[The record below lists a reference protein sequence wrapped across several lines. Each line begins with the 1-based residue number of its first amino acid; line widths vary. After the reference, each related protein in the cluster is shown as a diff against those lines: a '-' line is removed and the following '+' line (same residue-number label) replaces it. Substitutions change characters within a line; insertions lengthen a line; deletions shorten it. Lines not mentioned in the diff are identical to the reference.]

1 MNSNSEP
8 QRALKI
14 FNENPLLWGLYY
26 FPHHFR
32 SRTPQ
37 FHIKILK
44 EVMNNRY
51 FACQCPRESAKSTIL
66 AFLYPEHGITFKKF
80 RFIVIVQNTYLK
92 AAQSLETIK
101 SEFRNNRFLKD
112 DFSVTISKDS
122 TGDSVFTHP
131 DGFQTRVL
139 CKGAEQIGSVRGE
152 KFGAY
157 RPDLILIDDL
167 EDDDMVRSVE
177 RRRNLEDLYNN
188 ALVPAGD
195 AETCQYIAI
204 GTILHDDCL
213 MAKLV
218 SPNFY
223 PEYRKLFYRALY
235 KDRVEGTW
243 RSLWEEKWSVDRLF
257 QMRKE
262 KPDVF
267 AKEYQGN
274 PVSGGMRKF
283 DKDDFRRWYIED
295 DQYFLLGEEN
305 RVTSSGRLA
314 DCRAAIGV
322 DLAWEE
328 RKEADDTVLMPGF
341 LTPNSELLID
351 DYFNEK
357 GVRPD
362 QLEELLF
369 QMEMRLK
376 KITGKTVYIG
386 FEKAKLEKVTKW
398 FLKQAM
404 MRRNYWLNLKDV
416 PWVTDKVSRIVTPLQ
431 PRYKL
436 HSIYHKKGMG
446 DLEYQL
452 LRIPSGTH
460 EDLPDAEQILCR
472 LLEYAPSL
480 TKTKEKIEDPHF
492 EWLRNQVLEKKQ
504 KRVNKT
510 KTPFAFGK
518 NSTKLRE
525 LPAKKAWR

>member
-1 MNSNSEP
+1 MSNLSSQNAFE
-8 QRALKI
+8 I
-14 FNENPLLWGLYY
+14 FKKNPLLWGFYY

-44 EVMNNRY
+44 EVMSNRY

-66 AFLYPEHGITFKKF
+66 AFLFPEHRITFKKK

-92 AAQSLETIK
+92 ASQSLETIK
-101 SEFRNNRFLKD
+101 SEFRNNVHLRS
-112 DFSVTISKDS
+112 DFGVEITKDS
-122 TGDSVFTHP
+122 TGDSVLTHP

-167 EDDDMVRSVE
+167 EDDDMVRSPD
-177 RRRNLEDLYNN
+177 RRRNIKDLYDN

-195 AETCQYIAI
+195 AELCEYIAI

-218 SPNFY
+218 SPNSY

-235 KDRVEGTW
+235 KDRQNGDW
-243 RSLWEEKWSVDRLF
+243 RSLWDEKWSVDNLF
-257 QMRKE
+257 KLRKE

-274 PVSGGMRKF
+274 PVSGGLRKF
-283 DKDDFRRWYIED
+283 DKEDFRQWYVENDHYILLD
-295 DQYFLLGEEN
+295 DEGRIQSKGSL
-305 RVTSSGRLA
+305 SSCKA
-314 DCRAAIGV
+314 SIGC

-328 RKEADDTVLMPGF
+328 RKEADYTVVMPGY

-351 DYFNEK
+351 DYFCER

-362 QLEELLF
+362 QFEEVLF
-369 QMEMRLK
+369 KVEEKLRKM
-376 KITGKTVYIG
+376 TGKTVYIG
-386 FEKAKLEKVTKW
+386 FEKAKLEKVMKW

-404 MRRNYWLNLKDV
+404 MRRNQWLNLKDV
-416 PWVTDKVSRIVTPLQ
+416 SWVNDKISRIVTPLQ
-431 PRYKL
+431 PRYKM
-436 HSIYHKKGMG
+436 HSVFHKKGMG
-446 DLEYQL
+446 ELEYQL
-452 LRIPSGTH
+452 MRIPSGTH
-460 EDLPDAEQILCR
+460 DDLPDAEQILCR
-472 LLEYAPSL
+472 LLEYAPSQ
-480 TKTKEKIEDPHF
+480 KKDEAPIDDPHF
-492 EWLRNQVLEKKQ
+492 EWLRNNHIEKTRHSKE
-504 KRVNKT
+504 KSKV
-510 KTPFAFGK
+510 PFVFGK
-518 NSTKLRE
+518 KSTKLRE
-525 LPAKKAWR
+525 LPAKKSWR

>member
-1 MNSNSEP
+1 MNSKNKTIIE
-8 QRALKI
+8 I
-14 FNENPLLWGLYY
+14 FEENPLLWGLYY

-32 SRTPQ
+32 SKTPT
-37 FHIKILK
+37 FHIKLLR
-44 EVMNNRY
+44 EAMNNRY
-51 FACQCPRESAKSTIL
+51 FACQCPRESAKSTML
-66 AFLYPEHGITFKKF
+66 AFLFLEHQITFRKV

-92 AAQSLETIK
+92 ASQSLETIK
-101 SEFRNNRFLKD
+101 NEFKHNKQLCD
-112 DFSVTISKDS
+112 DFKINVIKDS
-122 TGDSVFTHP
+122 TGDSVFQHP
-131 DGFQTRVL
+131 DGRTTRVL

-167 EDDDMVRSVE
+167 EDDDMVRSPE
-177 RRRNLEDLYNN
+177 RRRNLEELYNN

-195 AETCQYIAI
+195 AEFCRYIAI

-218 SPNFY
+218 SPNHY

-235 KDRVEGTW
+235 KDRVTGEW
-243 RSLWEEKWSVDRLF
+243 RSLWDEKWTVEKLF
-257 QMRKE
+257 YMRKN

-283 DKDDFRRWYIED
+283 DKADFRRWYIEED
-295 DQYFLLGEEN
+295 HYVLMDSEN
-305 RVTSSGRLA
+305 HITSKGRLA
-314 DCRAAIGV
+314 DCIAAIGC

-328 RKEADDTVLMPGF
+328 RKEADFTVAMPGF

-351 DYFNEK
+351 DYFCER

-362 QLEELLF
+362 QFEEVLF
-369 QMEMRLK
+369 KMEEKLRKM
-376 KITGKTVYIG
+376 TGKTVYIG

-404 MRRNYWLNLKDV
+404 QRRNVWLNLKDV
-416 PWVTDKVSRIVTPLQ
+416 PWVMDKIARIVTPLQ

-436 HSIYHKKGMG
+436 HSIFHKKDMG
-446 DLEYQL
+446 ELEYQL
-452 LRIPSGTH
+452 MRIPAGTH
-460 EDLPDAEQILCR
+460 DDLPDAEQILCR
-472 LLEYAPSL
+472 LLEYAPSKKEDKP
-480 TKTKEKIEDPHF
+480 KTPEDSHF
-492 EWLRNQVLEKKQ
+492 EWLRKREVKRKKKSRTKGKAFTFGRKAN
-504 KRVNKT
+504 KRWTV
-510 KTPFAFGK
+510 
-518 NSTKLRE
+518 
-525 LPAKKAWR
+525 PAKESWQ